1 MYYMVELF
9 LVGVSSLVTKLYAW
23 KGKIFCNIMLAS
35 FNTVANEPNKM
46 TGHKKIVRHIN
57 ISKL

>member
-1 MYYMVELF
+1 MQQFFCITIYLPKE
-9 LVGVSSLVTKLYAW
+9 KEHNEN
-23 KGKIFCNIMLAS
+23 KIFCSIILAS

-46 TGHKKIVRHIN
+46 TEHKKIVRHIN